1 MAGYPSVRVREVGA
15 YGSAT
20 GATTA
25 TATLVTLLAVGGV
38 GRTVTFFNI
47 GDHAQV
53 QWSVPQ
59 PGPEPRNETNAD
71 S

>member
-1 MAGYPSVRVREVGA
+1 MAGNPSVSVREVGA
-15 YGSAT
+15 CGSAT

-25 TATLVTLLAVGGV
+25 TGTLVTLLAVGGV
-38 GRTVTFFNI
+38 GRTVTFFTI

-53 QWSVPQ
+53 PWSGPQ
-59 PGPEPRNETNAD
+59 PGPDPRNETNAD